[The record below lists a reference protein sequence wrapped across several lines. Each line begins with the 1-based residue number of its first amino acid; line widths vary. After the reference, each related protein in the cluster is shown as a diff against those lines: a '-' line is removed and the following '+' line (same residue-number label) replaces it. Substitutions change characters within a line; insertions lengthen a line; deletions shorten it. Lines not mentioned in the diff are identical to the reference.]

1 MSLRVFNETAWPEDE
16 KWELVNGE
24 ARMSPKGIGSHQV
37 LIGELDA
44 FLRTQLKKR
53 GYLIAP
59 EADVKFPAQNSVTQP
74 DVVAFEDGERIDID
88 KNPFAAVPALT
99 IEVLSPGTAK
109 YDLGDKKRIYALA
122 GVPEYWVVDPLTGAL
137 SIFVKPKKGEYEQLP
152 ADPDGY
158 VRSPLLKTTLRVSRV
173 GNGFKFLE
181 K

>member
-1 MSLRVFNETAWPEDE
+1 
-16 KWELVNGE
+16 
-24 ARMSPKGIGSHQV
+24 MSPKGIGSHQV
-37 LIGELDA
+37 LISELA
-44 FLRTQLKKR
+44 TYIRESLKKR
-53 GYLIAP
+53 GYLVAP
-59 EADVKFPAQNSVTQP
+59 EADVKFSAHDSCPQP
-74 DVVAFEDGERIDID
+74 DIAVFARGDELDID
-88 KNPFAAVPALT
+88 KTPFSETPAL
-99 IEVLSPGTAK
+99 IVEVLSPGTAK